1 MNANNSTTAVMADG
15 YEPST
20 KEPSSSE
27 PMLSEATS
35 REAVRQDLHDM
46 QNDLESSVQSAG
58 DSPDPNQPGSTKPTK
73 PRKGRARESIA
84 EMVSSTLSPVPEE
97 QRAYSLRMTLAAV
110 KAAAENRGQDIMVI
124 DLTQQT
130 SMFDFFVIV
139 TGSSRRQLHA
149 VASEI
154 DRVLRKE
161 MGEQRYSESGYDESR
176 WIVQDFGSVVIH
188 LFDEET
194 RAYYDLESLWADG
207 KVIDISEIVN
217 SASAQMTRFSQ

>member
-1 MNANNSTTAVMADG
+1 MAGG
-15 YEPST
+15 YQQ
-20 KEPSSSE
+20 SSE
-27 PMLSEATS
+27 
-35 REAVRQDLHDM
+35 EAVRLDLHHM
-46 QNDLESSVQSAG
+46 QNDLETSADPAGENPISNSSA
-58 DSPDPNQPGSTKPTK
+58 TRK

-84 EMVSSTLSPVPEE
+84 ELVSSTHSPVPAE
-97 QRAYSLRMTLAAV
+97 QRDYSLRMALAAV
-110 KAAAENRGQDIMVI
+110 KAAAENRGQDIMLI

-130 SMFDFFVIV
+130 SMFDFFVLV

-161 MGEQRYSESGYDESR
+161 MGERRFSESGYDESR
-176 WIVQDFGSVVIH
+176 WIVQDFGSVVVH

-194 RAYYDLESLWADG
+194 RTYYDLESLWADG

-217 SASAQMTRFSQ
+217 SATAQMTRMSQ